1 MVPIAQPEVVEHP
14 TQSRARVLAA
24 AAVFLLAAAGQL
36 ALERTRPG
44 GGLLSFG
51 IAAVAFAAA
60 GGIAI
65 GLFRKSDLLPGP
77 SRPLELPRFHPALY
91 AACLP
96 GAATLGLASWFHVV
110 ASPADAR
117 PAKLWILG
125 VGLLLLPGLW
135 DWYRN
140 ASQKVAGTGP
150 TGLHSPRFMT
160 ASRDRRRVAAAA
172 IALFAFAFAVRI
184 WGGID
189 RMPGWIDSDEGAT
202 GVDGR
207 AAFAEGPGAL
217 FGYWDMG
224 SPGMTLF
231 VSQLAAKPFG
241 EGLRALRLGSA
252 LLGSLTVVLLF
263 DFGRRLV
270 GARAAFLAALLLA
283 VNHAFVH
290 YSRVGH
296 TYIDTPFFASLALAL
311 LLRVVTGG
319 SFLALTGA
327 GIALSIGASTYI
339 ATEIL
344 PALVLL
350 ALVGWGITFHW
361 PAKRVLPLVGF
372 LAAVVVLMC
381 APMAASILR
390 ITPEIAYQRI
400 PAISVLRPDGLAQ
413 LTDAYQAGSAREA
426 IGEHVLRTLGVF
438 NFGADHF
445 KAYGA
450 TRPLNDAVT
459 AALVPVAYV
468 LLFSRLSSPLGWL
481 SIVFTGAYLTGGVLI
496 CASQPTYH
504 RISVVLLFSSLGIA
518 WTLIG
523 LARALAADVGVRRFL
538 PAATVVAVVVASAW
552 LNLHFYFRE
561 LPQIRST
568 EAGLGV
574 GRLICHYAPTH
585 TVIDAT
591 VLDGHAY
598 ARTENQYL
606 DLQCPGAMRLRVDTV
621 SRLWDFPDLTNAA
634 ARVVLIVP
642 TVVEST
648 NPGRPRG
655 YRLVRRSVDTSIQ
668 SPAEVSLSVL
678 EFERVPERLR
688 AISAIRSSRMPAD
701 EASSSSA
708 RR

>member
-1 MVPIAQPEVVEHP
+1 MFPIAPTEVVEHRAR
-14 TQSRARVLAA
+14 SRTRVLAA

-36 ALERTRPG
+36 ALEGARASGTRPP
-44 GGLLSFG
+44 LAL
-51 IAAVAFAAA
+51 AAVAFAAA
-60 GGIAI
+60 AGIAI
-65 GLFRKSDLLPGP
+65 GLFRNSDLLPGP
-77 SRPLELPRFHPALY
+77 PRPLELPRYQPALY

-96 GAATLGLASWFHVV
+96 GAAALGLALWIHVV
-110 ASPADAR
+110 APPGDPR
-117 PAKLWILG
+117 PARLWILG
-125 VGLLLLPGLW
+125 LGLLLLPGLG

-140 ASQKVAGTGP
+140 TRRRP
-150 TGLHSPRFMT
+150 TVD
-160 ASRDRRRVAAAA
+160 RDRRRFAAAA
-172 IALFAFAFAVRI
+172 IVLFAFAFAVRV

-189 RMPGWIDSDEGAT
+189 RVPGWIDSDEGAT

-217 FGYWDMG
+217 LGFWDMG
-224 SPGMTLF
+224 NPRMTLF
-231 VSQLAAKPFG
+231 VSQLAARPFG

-252 LLGSLTVVLLF
+252 LLGSLTVVFLF

-290 YSRVGH
+290 WSRVGQI
-296 TYIDTPFFASLALAL
+296 YIDTPFFASLALAL

-327 GIALSIGASTYI
+327 GIALSIGAATYI

-344 PALVLL
+344 PALLL
-350 ALVGWGITFHW
+350 LTLAGWAIILHW
-361 PAKRVLPLVGF
+361 PPKRVLPLVGL

-400 PAISVLRPDGLAQ
+400 PAISVLRPDGLRQ
-413 LTDAYQAGSAREA
+413 LTDAYQAGSARGA
-426 IGEHVLRTLGVF
+426 IGEHVLRTIGVF
-438 NFGADHF
+438 NFGGDHF

-450 TRPLNDAVT
+450 TRALNDAVT

-468 LLFSRLSSPLGWL
+468 LLLSRLSSPLGWL
-481 SIVFTGAYLTGGVLI
+481 STVFTGAYLAGGVLFS
-496 CASQPTYH
+496 ASQPTYH

-523 LARALAADVGVRRFL
+523 LARALAADAGLRRFL
-538 PAATVVAVVVASAW
+538 PAATVIAVVGASAW
-552 LNLHFYFRE
+552 LNLHYYFRE
-561 LPQIRST
+561 LPQIRLT

-574 GRLICHYAPTH
+574 GRLICRYASTH

-598 ARTENQYL
+598 APTGNQYL
-606 DLQCPGAMRLRVDTV
+606 DLQCPGATRLRVDTAA
-621 SRLWDFPDLTNAA
+621 RLWDFPELTETS

-642 TVVEST
+642 TVVESA

-655 YRLVRRSVDTSIQ
+655 YRLVRRTVDTSIQ
-668 SPAEVSLSVL
+668 NPADVSLSLL
-678 EFERVPERLR
+678 EFERAP
-688 AISAIRSSRMPAD
+688 
-701 EASSSSA
+701 
-708 RR
+708 

>member
-1 MVPIAQPEVVEHP
+1 MFTIAETEVVEHRAR
-14 TQSRARVLAA
+14 SRARVLAA

-36 ALERTRPG
+36 ALEGARPDRG
-44 GGLLSFG
+44 RLALG

-60 GGIAI
+60 AGIAI

-77 SRPLELPRFHPALY
+77 SRPLELPQFHPALY

-96 GAATLGLASWFHVV
+96 GAATLGLALWFHVV

-125 VGLLLLPGLW
+125 LGLLLLPGLW

-150 TGLHSPRFMT
+150 AGLHSPQSMT
-160 ASRDRRRVAAAA
+160 AGRDRRRFAAAA
-172 IALFAFAFAVRI
+172 IVLFVVAFAVRV

-189 RMPGWIDSDEGAT
+189 RVPGWIDSDEGAT
-202 GVDGR
+202 GVEGR

-217 FGYWDMG
+217 LGFWDMG
-224 SPGMTLF
+224 NPRMTLF
-231 VSQLAAKPFG
+231 VSQLAARPFG

-252 LLGSLTVVLLF
+252 LLGSLTVVFLF

-270 GARAAFLAALLLA
+270 GARAAFLASLLLA

-290 YSRVGH
+290 WSRVGQI
-296 TYIDTPFFASLALAL
+296 YIDTPFFASLALAL

-327 GIALSIGASTYI
+327 GIALSIGAATYI

-344 PALVLL
+344 PALLL
-350 ALVGWGITFHW
+350 LTLAGWGIILHW
-361 PAKRVLPLVGF
+361 PPKRVLPLVGL

-400 PAISVLRPDGLAQ
+400 PAISVLRPDGLRQ
-413 LTDAYQAGSAREA
+413 LTDAYQAGSARGA
-426 IGEHVLRTLGVF
+426 IGEHVLRTIGVF
-438 NFGADHF
+438 NFGGDHF

-450 TRPLNDAVT
+450 TRALNDAVT

-468 LLFSRLSSPLGWL
+468 LLLSRLSSPLGWL
-481 SIVFTGAYLTGGVLI
+481 STVFTGAYLAGGVLLS
-496 CASQPTYH
+496 ASQPTYH
-504 RISVVLLFSSLGIA
+504 RISVILLFSSLGIG

-523 LARALAADVGVRRFL
+523 LARALAANAGIRRFL
-538 PAATVVAVVVASAW
+538 PAAMVIAVVGASAW
-552 LNLHFYFRE
+552 LNLHYYFRE
-561 LPQIRST
+561 LPQIRLT

-574 GRLICHYAPTH
+574 GRLICRYAPTH

-606 DLQCPGAMRLRVDTV
+606 DLQCPGATRLRVDTAA
-621 SRLWDFPDLTNAA
+621 RLWAFRELTDA

-642 TVVEST
+642 TVVESA
-648 NPGRPRG
+648 NPGRPIG
-655 YRLVRRSVDTSIQ
+655 YRLVRRSVDTSIRN
-668 SPAEVSLSVL
+668 PAELSLSVL
-678 EFERVPERLR
+678 EFERGP
-688 AISAIRSSRMPAD
+688 
-701 EASSSSA
+701 
-708 RR
+708 